1 MVSPL
6 FTLQHAVEKEF
17 FKLGRP
23 RVMTRL
29 SHFDMDDHKRLLHNL
44 SDMLKPEYSVEHLD
58 RNICSTPEITIF
70 LHLDDGGLHGGKLGR
85 PTWPSKGGFH
95 TRVTE
100 VAGSEVIPRY
110 KEVALFHQLLL
121 GDEPPRASLWRR
133 DPKNRGDI
141 LVADLAYHV
150 NDAFPSPVES
160 ICRVMQGSLE
170 TVPDSMGERRSRGR
184 SSGITKDSRLV
195 QNRLDHIGHVCCAM
209 PRPATV
215 SFSSKARE
223 ASTPTAPWICRFSKK
238 QQLTPR
244 IGLGFRPLSTALH
257 PSALHSFLLD

>member
-1 MVSPL
+1 MYKSKAVSQWIHSRGTKRGTYLFTYQSISSHTQGDRRSRYMDVVQEHVRSANATMVSPL

-17 FKLGRP
+17 FELGRP

-133 DPKNRGDI
+133 DPK
-141 LVADLAYHV
+141 
-150 NDAFPSPVES
+150 
-160 ICRVMQGSLE
+160 
-170 TVPDSMGERRSRGR
+170 
-184 SSGITKDSRLV
+184 
-195 QNRLDHIGHVCCAM
+195 
-209 PRPATV
+209 
-215 SFSSKARE
+215 
-223 ASTPTAPWICRFSKK
+223 KK
-238 QQLTPR
+238 
-244 IGLGFRPLSTALH
+244 G
-257 PSALHSFLLD
+257 